1 MDMHS
6 AYNATYMCT
15 HKYTVTPTTKHISLL
30 SKIFTVSGKTEFRN
44 SLASTLAL
52 GGGRGGGPELLCFL
66 AYPGRNSISAGD
78 SEKWLIEGWDVF
90 PDTEFRGLLM

>member
-1 MDMHS
+1 MHS

-52 GGGRGGGPELLCFL
+52 GGGRGGARIALLLGLSRPKFNLCWRFREMVNRRMGCF
-66 AYPGRNSISAGD
+66 S
-78 SEKWLIEGWDVF
+78 
-90 PDTEFRGLLM
+90 